1 MQTVLRSGNAECRR
15 CKRVRMLRH
24 QKCQEEGCQLWF
36 GKNGMYG
43 KCENDCIVQAGHVAE
58 CVGRNDRQMLK
69 KKRWQR
75 LCKLKKADSG
85 WERGRGM
92 ILAAAATDREGARWQ
107 QKIEFARFV
116 LGNTG
121 DKRCVSWICGR

>member
-1 MQTVLRSGNAECRR
+1 MQTVPRSGSAECRR
-15 CKRVRMLRH
+15 CKRVQMLRH

-43 KCENDCIVQAGHVAE
+43 KCENDCIVQAGHVAK

-69 KKRWQR
+69 KRKEGIWI
-75 LCKLKKADSG
+75 
-85 WERGRGM
+85 ERGRSM

-116 LGNTG
+116 LGNAG